1 MSQSSDTQVPLLEF
15 AGVHAHYGPV
25 EALKAVN
32 VHISAGEIV
41 SLIGANGAGKTTL
54 LSSIFGA
61 PRVSSGKI
69 LHRGE
74 DISQM
79 PTSRI
84 SRRGIALVPEGR
96 QIYQE
101 MSVEENMMMG
111 TTPIGMAHFE
121 EDRNT
126 MFELFPRLKERRNQT
141 AGTMSGGEQQM
152 LAIARAMMARPE
164 LILFDEPSL
173 GLAPLIVKR
182 VFEVLREIAAM
193 GKTIFL
199 VEQNANHALKLSQRA
214 YVMVNGRIHLS
225 GESAALPRQPRRP
238 QSLSRTA
245 LNKGLSAGHGHG
257 QSADGRRRLPRAAR
271 RPQGIV
277 PSVRANRAERC
288 SKPAS
293 RTMHKDG
300 VSADAVRRTYPEERS
315 SALAALHFHRSK
327 RLAKAC
333 CRAEATPVSSPRVQ
347 QYRFPR
353 S

>member
-1 MSQSSDTQVPLLEF
+1 MSEAPLLEF
-15 AGVHAHYGPV
+15 YGVRAHYGPV
-25 EALKAVN
+25 EALKYVN
-32 VHISAGEIV
+32 VHIFKGEIV

-61 PRVSSGKI
+61 PRASSGMI

-74 DISQM
+74 DISRL
-79 PTSRI
+79 PTNKI

-111 TTPIGMAHFE
+111 TTPIGMAHFD
-121 EDRNT
+121 EDRT
-126 MFELFPRLKERRNQT
+126 KMFDLVPRLKERRNQT

-173 GLAPLIVKR
+173 GLAPLVVKR

-214 YVMVNGRIHLS
+214 YVMVNGRIHLT
-225 GESAALPRQPRRP
+225 GESAALLDNEDVRKAY
-238 QSLSRTA
+238 L
-245 LNKGLSAGHGHG
+245 GLH
-257 QSADGRRRLPRAAR
+257 
-271 RPQGIV
+271 
-277 PSVRANRAERC
+277 
-288 SKPAS
+288 
-293 RTMHKDG
+293 
-300 VSADAVRRTYPEERS
+300 
-315 SALAALHFHRSK
+315 
-327 RLAKAC
+327 
-333 CRAEATPVSSPRVQ
+333 
-347 QYRFPR
+347 
-353 S
+353 

>member
-1 MSQSSDTQVPLLEF
+1 MSEERTPLLELS
-15 AGVHAHYGPV
+15 GVRAHYGPV
-25 EALKAVN
+25 EALKDVS
-32 VHISAGEIV
+32 VHIFKGEIV

-61 PRVSSGKI
+61 PRASSGHV

-74 DISQM
+74 DISRL
-79 PTSRI
+79 PTNRV

-96 QIYQE
+96 QIYQD

-121 EDRNT
+121 EDRAA

-173 GLAPLIVKR
+173 GLAPLVVKR
-182 VFEVLREIAAM
+182 VFEVLGEIAAM

-199 VEQNANHALKLSQRA
+199 VEQNANHALKLSSRA

-225 GESAALPRQPRRP
+225 GESAALLDNEDVRKAY
-238 QSLSRTA
+238 L
-245 LNKGLSAGHGHG
+245 GLH
-257 QSADGRRRLPRAAR
+257 
-271 RPQGIV
+271 
-277 PSVRANRAERC
+277 
-288 SKPAS
+288 
-293 RTMHKDG
+293 
-300 VSADAVRRTYPEERS
+300 
-315 SALAALHFHRSK
+315 
-327 RLAKAC
+327 
-333 CRAEATPVSSPRVQ
+333 
-347 QYRFPR
+347 
-353 S
+353 